1 MASVSHHLWPCLVPD
16 SLAEVDKSRVRLSA
30 SMRGRFIISVHPI
43 TRTLCVSRRS
53 SYVVLC
59 TTIRWYYDIREN
71 AITVLKMFTFLSK
84 LSKLKLA
91 LLALRASRV
100 YASNR
105 VIELETVVWSESSG
119 KEGGDSWAPGIPE
132 IVEHC
137 STGREPRVS
146 GRAPRAALV
155 TRRNC
160 CNHVPATLYS
170 LNTCTYLE
178 LRTGSLKHVS
188 RTSHFLISSSSF
200 EPSSIQPRCPIR

>member
-137 STGREPRVS
+137 STGREKEPGKAESEGHARLNPECRAAR
-146 GRAPRAALV
+146 RAPLWSRVGIAV
-155 TRRNC
+155 TTCPRLFI
-160 CNHVPATLYS
+160 HLTPA
-170 LNTCTYLE
+170 
-178 LRTGSLKHVS
+178 
-188 RTSHFLISSSSF
+188 
-200 EPSSIQPRCPIR
+200 PI